1 MDIKKEEIIALLKQ
15 NSISE
20 EFAEQVLME
29 LGKGIGNF
37 SIDLIGL
44 IVAKTPNQFDDMA
57 FMAVEN
63 KLRELVKDLNI
74 KL

>member
-20 EFAEQVLME
+20 EFAEQVLEE

-57 FMAVEN
+57 YMAVES

>member
-20 EFAEQVLME
+20 EFAEQVLEE